1 MKKINLLFV
10 STLISCFTL
19 FANVEVNGI
28 HYKLNSENNTAIVM
42 ENKVEGV
49 NYPELT
55 EVVIPATIT
64 SEEVTYRVTAIGDR
78 AFSDCSTLTSVELPN
93 TLDSIG
99 YSAFYNATSLVNVN
113 IPSSVIKISGQAFG
127 NCKSLLSINIPDGVT
142 S

>member
-28 HYKLNSENNTAIVM
+28 HYELNSENNTAIVM

-64 SEEVTYRVTAIGDR
+64 SEEETYRVTAIGDM
-78 AFSDCSTLTSVELPN
+78 AFSECSTLTSIELPN

-99 YSAFYNATSLVNVN
+99 FSAFYNATALVKIK
-113 IPSSVIKISGQAFG
+113 IPSRAG
-127 NCKSLLSINIPDGVT
+127 SINIQPAYCSLLRIWVNLFFMLL
-142 S
+142 